1 MVSTYSFPI
10 FGKDTFSAKH
20 IPKSGINGIPN
31 LGPFPLPSNHTL
43 YTSLT
48 IGCRR
53 EKLRPYLT
61 HLPCYFCLFSN
72 FHFFL
77 LHVFFV
83 AFALFYSVSLCS
95 FFLHVFLAV
104 VALFHTMFV
113 IFFGMVFLSFTQFL
127 LLILSTI
134 PCFFPPCFSILGLTS
149 ILLYQKDLGHCGPN
163 NLYWIKRVLD
173 PICLNLPN
181 SFCKRFVFYCK

>member
-1 MVSTYSFPI
+1 M
-10 FGKDTFSAKH
+10 
-20 IPKSGINGIPN
+20 
-31 LGPFPLPSNHTL
+31 
-43 YTSLT
+43 
-48 IGCRR
+48 
-53 EKLRPYLT
+53 
-61 HLPCYFCLFSN
+61 
-72 FHFFL
+72 
-77 LHVFFV
+77 FFV

-104 VALFHTMFV
+104 VALFLTMFV

-163 NLYWIKRVLD
+163 NLYWIKRVLN

-181 SFCKRFVFYCK
+181 SFCRRFVFYGKSLYLAFLSQPRHKSILFFFFRLLFLFLFLFLFLEAKREKSHNLDLLYK